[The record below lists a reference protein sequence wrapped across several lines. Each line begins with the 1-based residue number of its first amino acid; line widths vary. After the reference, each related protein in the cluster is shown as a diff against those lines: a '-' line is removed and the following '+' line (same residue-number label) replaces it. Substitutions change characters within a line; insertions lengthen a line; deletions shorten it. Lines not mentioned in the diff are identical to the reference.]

1 MFWRMTPSRGES
13 RPFGSDE
20 LPRCRAVRAVA
31 PATPDSDCMNSLRVE
46 ADMCFL
52 QYLYPGFPSKTAS
65 ATVDPGP
72 SSSCMEKVVSHRRL
86 RRMNQSRQ
94 GHDQKLE
101 QTVELLLEKLKT
113 APQPGFERRSSP
125 RRRARRIGR
134 RASL

>member
-1 MFWRMTPSRGES
+1 MLRSPLSNLEEEFSCWSNPSKHRPYAHATP
-13 RPFGSDE
+13 F
-20 LPRCRAVRAVA
+20 CRA
-31 PATPDSDCMNSLRVE
+31 
-46 ADMCFL
+46 L
-52 QYLYPGFPSKTAS
+52 QANCCSKD
-65 ATVDPGP
+65 TVDPGP
-72 SSSCMEKVVSHRRL
+72 SSSCMEKVLSHRRL